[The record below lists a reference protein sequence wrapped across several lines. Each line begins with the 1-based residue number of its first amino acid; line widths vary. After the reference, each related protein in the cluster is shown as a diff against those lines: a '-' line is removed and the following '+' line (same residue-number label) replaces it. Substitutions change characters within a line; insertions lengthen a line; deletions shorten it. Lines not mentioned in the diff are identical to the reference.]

1 MLIVG
6 YDDARGAWLVRNS
19 WGPHW
24 GDQGHLWIAYDVMN
38 HYSHP
43 YAFWTIGAI
52 ESKARLSLSGPS
64 RQQALA
70 SVRAEAPAQMTSALS
85 NLKRHIGADLQSSL
99 DQAKQ
104 GIRDRLR
111 GPGAGGGY

>member
-19 WGPHW
+19 WGAGW
-24 GDQGHLWIAYDVMN
+24 GEQGHLWIAYDVME

-43 YAFWTIGAI
+43 YGFWTIGAI
-52 ESKARLSLSGPS
+52 ESRSNFMVSGPS
-64 RQQALA
+64 QQQAVA
-70 SVRAEAPAQMTSALS
+70 AVRAEAPAQVTSALS
-85 NLKRHIGADLQSSL
+85 NLKRNLGADLESSL
-99 DQAKQ
+99 EQAKR
-104 GIRDRLR
+104 GIRERLR